1 MSLRVNTNIA
11 GLAAHRH
18 VQRVN
23 SESVKNLTKL
33 SSGQRINTA
42 ADGPANL
49 VVSEIMRSQISGLQ
63 QALENSENGVSM
75 VQTAEG
81 ALSEVNRLLT
91 NMRQLAVHASNVGV
105 NDDRMVSADQA
116 EFTNIVKSIN
126 RIATNTQFGDKQ
138 LLDGS
143 RGCLLYTS
151 DAADE

>member
-49 VVSEIMRSQISGLQ
+49 VVSEIMR
-63 QALENSENGVSM
+63 
-75 VQTAEG
+75 
-81 ALSEVNRLLT
+81 
-91 NMRQLAVHASNVGV
+91 
-105 NDDRMVSADQA
+105 
-116 EFTNIVKSIN
+116 
-126 RIATNTQFGDKQ
+126 
-138 LLDGS
+138 
-143 RGCLLYTS
+143 
-151 DAADE
+151 